1 MKENAELQSNL
12 ARIMIRVSYVVLMHS
27 TNEGSENVSTHS
39 QPQRSAS
46 LSGRF
51 TSDVRDAGTHY
62 TGD

>member
-1 MKENAELQSNL
+1 MKENAEFRSNV
-12 ARIMIRVSYVVLMHS
+12 ARIMVRVSYVALMHS
-27 TNEGSENVSTHS
+27 TNGGSKNTSTHS

-51 TSDVRDAGTHY
+51 TSDVSVAGTHY